1 MKKTNKIKYVAT
13 VNFAGFKPGEIVEI
27 PEDNDLPES
36 YFKSGFFVPYEKP
49 QEIKPSVEKKP
60 EDKIVS
66 LFKDKE
72 NTNITRQNTTKSPKP
87 DKI

>member
-27 PEDNDLPES
+27 PEFHDLPES
-36 YFKSGFFVPYEKP
+36 YFTSGFFRLYEEP
-49 QEIKPSVEKKP
+49 VETKPSVEKKP
-60 EDKIVS
+60 EDKILS